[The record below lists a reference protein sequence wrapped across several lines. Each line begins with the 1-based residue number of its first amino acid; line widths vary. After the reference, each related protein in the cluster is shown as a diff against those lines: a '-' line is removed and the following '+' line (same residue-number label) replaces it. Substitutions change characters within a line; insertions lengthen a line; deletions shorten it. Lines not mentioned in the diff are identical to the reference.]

1 MSLAATQT
9 DFRQNF
15 KAYMDKVT
23 EDQETIYI
31 PRPKQKGVALISQ
44 DRLDWLEKYAKT
56 EPGTRKHSIAAEH
69 LIELG
74 IIPEQ
79 GKKIS
84 TDEEYDKFWEQFK

>member
-1 MSLAATQT
+1 MCIRDS
-9 DFRQNF
+9 
-15 KAYMDKVT
+15 
-23 EDQETIYI
+23 
-31 PRPKQKGVALISQ
+31 
-44 DRLDWLEKYAKT
+44 
-56 EPGTRKHSIAAEH
+56 KHSIAAEH